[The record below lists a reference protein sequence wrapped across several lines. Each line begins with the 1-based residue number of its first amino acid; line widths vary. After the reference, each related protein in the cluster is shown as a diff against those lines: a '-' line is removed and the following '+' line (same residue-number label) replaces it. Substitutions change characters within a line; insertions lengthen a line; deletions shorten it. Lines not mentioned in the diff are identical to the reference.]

1 MPPARPFRIAFTV
14 NQAPRLVCS
23 DGTRRACVMTL
34 WLLRRLLR
42 MSELVVVRYP
52 VEDVP
57 GEIVNRHAGNPR
69 LFPGVP

>member
-1 MPPARPFRIAFTV
+1 
-14 NQAPRLVCS
+14 
-23 DGTRRACVMTL
+23 MTL

-57 GEIVNRHAGNPR
+57 GEIVNRHAGNPL